1 MRRLVLLALSMMLA
15 ACSNA
20 TSPLHYTPTVA
31 IVTVPTAT
39 LGAVAVTDQRKEAP
53 TRLATVMGGFGNPI
67 KTLDTAKPVKDEV
80 ADAFTEGLRR
90 RGMLGEGVQPFHL
103 ALTIRKFDADMIIGR
118 TARIN
123 LTMSVLAADGHV
135 VYEDAVADEESD
147 MKFFE
152 TGIMANIDDLRVLC
166 ETVLN
171 RTIDRML
178 DKPAFRQAVGAAAA
192 GAPTS

>member
-1 MRRLVLLALSMMLA
+1 MRRLVLLALSLMLS
-15 ACSNA
+15 ACSN
-20 TSPLHYTPTVA
+20 TVTPLYYTPTVA
-31 IVTVPTAT
+31 IVTVPAAMVGGVT
-39 LGAVAVTDQRKEAP
+39 VTDQRKEAP
-53 TRLATVMGGFGNPI
+53 TRLATVMGGFGNPM
-67 KTLDTAKPVKDEV
+67 KTLDTSKPVKDEV

-90 RGMLGEGVQPFHL
+90 RGMLGSGGRPFQL

-123 LTMSVLAADGHV
+123 LTLMLLGADGHV
-135 VYEDAVADEESD
+135 VYEDAVVDEESD

-152 TGIMANIDDLRVLC
+152 TGMMANIDDLRVLC

-178 DKPAFRQAVGAAAA
+178 DKPAFRQAVAVAAS